1 MRKSSLLFITV
12 FILGLAG
19 KAQTAEDSV
28 KAVINKMFTA
38 MKQCDSAMLSDCFA
52 SSGILQ
58 SVQVKDGRES
68 ILNETVSDFA
78 GFISKQ
84 QKNDLDEQIT
94 FDIIRIDDNLAIAW
108 APYKFYYKGKFS
120 HCGVDSYQLVRLNG
134 LWKIQYL
141 IDTRHKSRC
150 D

>member
-1 MRKSSLLFITV
+1 
-12 FILGLAG
+12 
-19 KAQTAEDSV
+19 
-28 KAVINKMFTA
+28 